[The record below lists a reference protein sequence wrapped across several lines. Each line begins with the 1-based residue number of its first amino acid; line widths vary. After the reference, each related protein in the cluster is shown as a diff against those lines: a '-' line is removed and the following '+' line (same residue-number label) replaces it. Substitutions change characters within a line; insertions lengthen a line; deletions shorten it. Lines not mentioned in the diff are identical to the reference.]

1 MLQTDL
7 IKVAQIFCCGL
18 VNLFILSMVV
28 SSSKKI
34 QVGLCLCVKRI
45 KFRLSCLLGCP
56 AGYTFYD
63 HTGKCY
69 KAVWNGGGILRSDA
83 QKECAAE
90 GGHLASIHDAKTNE
104 FLLGLIQVRSYIGG
118 IYENGQWKWSDGSA
132 WDYENWRAGDP
143 KNSAVLKYAE
153 FDWTK
158 TGVWHNEDN
167 IIGYDNGYICQIAV

>member
-1 MLQTDL
+1 M
-7 IKVAQIFCCGL
+7 
-18 VNLFILSMVV
+18 
-28 SSSKKI
+28 
-34 QVGLCLCVKRI
+34 
-45 KFRLSCLLGCP
+45 LGCP

-63 HTGKCY
+63 HTRKCY
-69 KAVWNGGGILRSDA
+69 KAVWNGGGIVRSDA

-104 FLLGLIQVRSYIGG
+104 FLLGLIQIRSYIGG